1 MNKARCEEVKMYYEP
16 MTQDEIEKLQKIM
29 DSNKE
34 IPDVDN
40 AEYEILSQDEID
52 QLLSTIDKVDDE
64 ADSDLRHAFIA
75 MRNYLYDY
83 GFFLYE
89 CDAFCGSG
97 SLSNFDIEADD
108 EAQIVQNEP
117 IFGEELT
124 ENQRKDFDELTSRAE
139 KLDSRIRAET
149 EKTLDLLR
157 TEKLSDVQI
166 CECNKM
172 FVQVAKCAVS
182 KFSLSDALGVL
193 PKKER
198 EKILEIQQAVLSS
211 AREFFKRVFA
221 VEKSPL
227 YRRNEL
233 HDAWKKSE
241 NEKLVHAEGST
252 LDNPKYEE
260 VYVNQA
266 DEKTWNEFF
275 GTYEY

>member
-1 MNKARCEEVKMYYEP
+1 MYYEP
-16 MTQDEIEKLQKIM
+16 MTQDEIDELQNIM
-29 DSNKE
+29 DSSKE
-34 IPDVDN
+34 IPDVNN
-40 AEYEILSQDEID
+40 AEYELLSQDEID

-64 ADSDLRHAFIA
+64 ADSDLRHALIDV
-75 MRNYLYDY
+75 RNYLHDY
-83 GFFLYE
+83 GFFLYD
-89 CDAFCGSG
+89 CDDFCGSG
-97 SLSNFDIEADD
+97 CLAAFDIEADD
-108 EAQIVQNEP
+108 EAQSVQNEP

-139 KLDSRIRAET
+139 KLDSRIRAAT

-166 CECNKM
+166 GECNKM
-172 FVQVAKCAVS
+172 FVQVAKSAVS
-182 KFSLSDALGVL
+182 HFSLSDALDVL

-198 EKILEIQQAVLSS
+198 EKILKIRRAVLGS

-227 YRRNEL
+227 YRRNDL
-233 HDAWKKSE
+233 HDAWKKNE

-266 DEKTWNEFF
+266 DEKAWNEFF
-275 GTYEY
+275 GKYEY

>member
-1 MNKARCEEVKMYYEP
+1 MNKARCAEEKMYYEP
-16 MTQDEIEKLQKIM
+16 LTQDEIDELQKIM

-52 QLLSTIDKVDDE
+52 QLLSMIDKVDDE
-64 ADSDLRHAFIA
+64 ADSDLRHALIEV
-75 MRNYLYDY
+75 RNYLYDY
-83 GFFLYE
+83 EFFLYE
-89 CDAFCGSG
+89 CDDFCGSG
-97 SLSNFDIEADD
+97 CLAAFDFDIEADD

-124 ENQRKDFDELTSRAE
+124 ENQRKDFDELTSLAE
-139 KLDSRIRAET
+139 KLDSRIRAAT

-172 FVQVAKCAVS
+172 FVQVAKSAVS
-182 KFSLSDALGVL
+182 NFSLSDALGVL

-198 EKILEIQQAVLSS
+198 EKVLKIRQAVLSS

-227 YRRNEL
+227 YRRNDL

-266 DEKTWNEFF
+266 DEKAWNEFF
-275 GTYEY
+275 G

>member
-1 MNKARCEEVKMYYEP
+1 
-16 MTQDEIEKLQKIM
+16 MTEIERENDDVLT
-29 DSNKE
+29 KE
-34 IPDVDN
+34 EIDILMKNLEKN
-40 AEYEILSQDEID
+40 AEIRAAGNSEILSQDEID
-52 QLLSTIDKVDDE
+52 QLLGKIDEVDE
-64 ADSDLRHAFIA
+64 DSDSELRHALIDV
-75 MRNYLYDY
+75 RNYLYDY
-83 GFFLYE
+83 GYFLYE
-89 CDAFCGSG
+89 CDDFCGSG
-97 SLSNFDIEADD
+97 CLSNFDIEADD
-108 EAQIVQNEP
+108 EVQSVQNEP

-124 ENQRKDFDELTSRAE
+124 ENQRKDFDEMTSRAE

-172 FVQVAKCAVS
+172 FVQVAKSAVS
-182 KFSLSDALGVL
+182 NFSLSDALDVL

-198 EKILEIQQAVLSS
+198 EKILEIRRAVLGS
-211 AREFFKRVFA
+211 ARDFFKRVFA

-227 YRRNEL
+227 YRRNDL
-233 HDAWKKSE
+233 HEAWKKSE

-266 DEKTWNEFF
+266 DEKAWNEFF
-275 GTYEY
+275 GK

>member
-1 MNKARCEEVKMYYEP
+1 MYYEP
-16 MTQDEIEKLQKIM
+16 MTQDEIDELLKIM

-52 QLLSTIDKVDDE
+52 QLLSMIDKVDDE

-75 MRNYLYDY
+75 VRNYLYDY
-83 GFFLYE
+83 GFFLSE
-89 CDAFCGSG
+89 CDDFCGSG
-97 SLSNFDIEADD
+97 SLSAFDIVADD
-108 EAQIVQNEP
+108 EVQSVQNEP

-139 KLDSRIRAET
+139 KLDSRIRAAT

-172 FVQVAKCAVS
+172 FVQVAKSAVS
-182 KFSLSDALGVL
+182 HSLSDALGVL

-198 EKILEIQQAVLSS
+198 EKVLEIRQAVLSS
-211 AREFFKRVFA
+211 AREFFKHVFA

-227 YRRNEL
+227 YCRNDL
-233 HDAWKKSE
+233 HEAWKKSE
-241 NEKLVHAEGST
+241 NEKLVHAEDST

-266 DEKTWNEFF
+266 DEKAWNEFF

>member
-1 MNKARCEEVKMYYEP
+1 MYYEP
-16 MTQDEIEKLQKIM
+16 LTQDEIDELQKIM

-64 ADSDLRHAFIA
+64 ADSDLRHALIEV
-75 MRNYLYDY
+75 RNYLYDY
-83 GFFLYE
+83 GFFLNE
-89 CDAFCGSG
+89 CDNFCGSG

-108 EAQIVQNEP
+108 EADDEAQSVQNEQ

-139 KLDSRIRAET
+139 KLDSRIRAAT

-172 FVQVAKCAVS
+172 FVQVAKSAVS
-182 KFSLSDALGVL
+182 KFSLSDALDVL

-198 EKILEIQQAVLSS
+198 EKILEIRRAVLGS

-227 YRRNEL
+227 YRRNDL

-241 NEKLVHAEGST
+241 NEKLVHAEDST

-266 DEKTWNEFF
+266 DEKAWNEFF
-275 GTYEY
+275 G

>member
-1 MNKARCEEVKMYYEP
+1 MYYEP
-16 MTQDEIEKLQKIM
+16 LTQDEIDELQKIM

-64 ADSDLRHAFIA
+64 ADSDLRHALIEV
-75 MRNYLYDY
+75 RNYLYDY
-83 GFFLYE
+83 GYFLYE
-89 CDAFCGSG
+89 CDDFCGSG
-97 SLSNFDIEADD
+97 CLSNFDIDIEADD
-108 EAQIVQNEP
+108 EAQSVQNEP

-139 KLDSRIRAET
+139 KLDSRIRAAT

-172 FVQVAKCAVS
+172 FVQVAKSAVS
-182 KFSLSDALGVL
+182 KFSLSDALDVL

-198 EKILEIQQAVLSS
+198 EKVLEIRQAVLSS

-227 YRRNEL
+227 YRRNDL

-241 NEKLVHAEGST
+241 NEKLLVHAEGST

-266 DEKTWNEFF
+266 DEKAWNEFF
-275 GTYEY
+275 G

>member
-1 MNKARCEEVKMYYEP
+1 MYYEP

-52 QLLSTIDKVDDE
+52 QLLSTIDDVDDE
-64 ADSDLRHAFIA
+64 ANSDLRHAFIA
-75 MRNYLYDY
+75 VRNYLHDY

-89 CDAFCGSG
+89 CDNFCGSG
-97 SLSNFDIEADD
+97 SLSNFDIVADD
-108 EAQIVQNEP
+108 EAQSVQNEQ

-139 KLDSRIRAET
+139 KLDSRIRAAT

-182 KFSLSDALGVL
+182 KFSLSDTLGVL

-227 YRRNEL
+227 YRRNDL

-266 DEKTWNEFF
+266 DEKAWNEFF

>member
-1 MNKARCEEVKMYYEP
+1 MYYEP
-16 MTQDEIEKLQKIM
+16 LTQDEIDELQKIM

-52 QLLSTIDKVDDE
+52 QLLSMIDKVDDE
-64 ADSDLRHAFIA
+64 ADSDLRHALIEV
-75 MRNYLYDY
+75 RNYLYDY
-83 GFFLYE
+83 GYFLYE
-89 CDAFCGSG
+89 CDDFCGSG
-97 SLSNFDIEADD
+97 SLAAFDIDIEADD
-108 EAQIVQNEP
+108 EAQSVQNEP

-139 KLDSRIRAET
+139 KLDSRIRAAT

-172 FVQVAKCAVS
+172 FVQVAKSAVS

-198 EKILEIQQAVLSS
+198 EKVLKIRQAVLGS

-227 YRRNEL
+227 YRRNDL

-266 DEKTWNEFF
+266 DEKAWNEFF
-275 GTYEY
+275 G